1 MSKVVPNIGTIMDGR
16 KLSQKIL
23 ENVQAEIE
31 KNQYDPRLIAI
42 IIGEDKGSYI
52 YQRMKERKFA
62 EVGIRYS
69 LYAFNYLIDPS
80 KIKELILKQN
90 ENKDITG
97 IMVQLPLPPKYNENE
112 ILELIK
118 TEKDIDGLNFINI
131 GRSYYT
137 SDVFVPCAAEGLR
150 LLLKAYNIE
159 VKGKKAVVLGRG
171 RLIGTPVAQ
180 LLEKENA
187 FVTKIHSIV
196 DRDRVN
202 SELRSADIVISATG
216 KPKLID
222 AEILKEG
229 VIAIDCA
236 NTKTER
242 EFTDLIFEKASFVST
257 VPGGLGPLTIAVL
270 IKNTLKAYKR
280 FIGVLK

>member
-1 MSKVVPNIGTIMDGR
+1 MSKVVSNIGTIMDGTT
-16 KLSQKIL
+16 LSQKIL
-23 ENVQAEIE
+23 ENVKAEIE

-42 IIGEDKGSYI
+42 IIGNDKGSYI
-52 YQRMKERKFA
+52 YQRMKERKCV

-69 LYAFNYLIDPS
+69 LYAFNNIVEPT

-90 ENKDITG
+90 ENIDITG
-97 IMVQLPLPPKYNENE
+97 IMVQLPLPPQYNENE
-112 ILELIK
+112 ILELIN

-131 GRSYYT
+131 GRSYYS
-137 SDVFVPCAAEGLR
+137 SDVFVPCAAEGLKR
-150 LLLKAYNIE
+150 LLEAYNID

-187 FVTKIHSIV
+187 FVTKIHRIV
-196 DRDRVN
+196 DRERVIN
-202 SELRSADIVISATG
+202 ELRSADIVVSATG
-216 KPKLID
+216 MPKLID
-222 AEILKEG
+222 ADILKEG

-242 EFTDLIFEKASFVST
+242 EFTDLIFKKASFVST

-270 IKNTLKAYKR
+270 LKNTLKAYKR
-280 FIGVLK
+280 VNGVLK